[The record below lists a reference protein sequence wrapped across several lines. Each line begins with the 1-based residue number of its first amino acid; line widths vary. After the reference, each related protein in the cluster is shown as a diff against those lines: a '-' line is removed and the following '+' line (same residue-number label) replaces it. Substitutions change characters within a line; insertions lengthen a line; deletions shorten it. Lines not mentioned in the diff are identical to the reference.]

1 MQNPLFPVKVIELA
15 IEFSGLV
22 TAAELVAEAV
32 RELCDAANS
41 LVKGQETGE
50 RMIAA
55 SKQVAASTAQ
65 LVIACQVKADA
76 ESVTMKSLEKAST
89 LVRRATDNL
98 VREAQKIFTKDT
110 QDEAFTGGT
119 PGGVAGMA
127 EVKKIQLH

>member
-1 MQNPLFPVKVIELA
+1 MNFL
-15 IEFSGLV
+15 GLV

-98 VREAQKIFTKDT
+98 VREAQKIFTKDA
-110 QDEAFTGGT
+110 QDEAFTSGT

-127 EVKKIQLH
+127 EVKIIQL